1 MIIHHQESMSQPDS
15 VLKAQVKNLFIDV
28 EVVKE
33 IFKST
38 LEEGN
43 NSKKIS
49 IAFELLTESWNLEQ

>member
-1 MIIHHQESMSQPDS
+1 MSQPDS
-15 VLKAQVKNLFIDV
+15 VLKAQAKNLLIDV

-43 NSKKIS
+43 NFKKIS